1 MLPSSHSL
9 RGRWTCRS
17 TARITSGRERLRSF
31 DGDGVADADD
41 SALDHARDHA
51 PPPFE
56 LLLQPVADLIHAE
69 TGVADRG
76 DLQHGAAA
84 ETYPAAGRK
93 LHHVHAFDRDV
104 LLDGAGQDA
113 NRVQRLLIGQQHLAL
128 GRRRGMLIP
137 FDPQAFDYIRAADQR
152 HRFPM
157 ARTELD
163 GDDAAGHGL
172 QITRQ
177 TVATMT
183 SVAEEGTRIERDSM
197 GEVKVPSGAY
207 YGASTERARQ
217 NFPISSLRL
226 PRRFIRALAQIKGAA
241 ALVNAELGL
250 LETRLANPIQQAAE
264 EVEEGKFDKD
274 FVVDVFQT
282 GSGTST
288 NTNANEVIAN
298 RANEILGQPLGSRQ
312 PVHPNDHVNKCQSSN
327 DVIPSAMQLAALVA
341 IHEEL
346 VPALS
351 YLKDGLDEKAKEFM
365 PVIKTGRTHLQDAT
379 PIRLGQ
385 EFLGYAG
392 QVERSTNRIRLAAE
406 ELAELPLGGT
416 AVGTGINAHP
426 EFAQRVCAHLARRTG
441 LEVRETGNHF
451 QAQATLDTVLSTA
464 GALRTIAVSLWKIG
478 NDLRWFASGPRAGL
492 GEITLPE
499 VQPGSSI
506 MPGKVNP
513 VIIESMTMVV
523 AKVLGNDQTIA
534 IAAQS
539 GSTFELNL
547 MMPVAGYCLLETIA
561 LLSASAQNLA
571 HRCIAGIKSTQ
582 HGPPPVGQG
591 LMLATALAPAVGYDA
606 AAAIAK
612 EALASG
618 RTIRDVARE
627 RTRLAPQELDRLLD
641 PSRMTQPGVEA
652 GPAGG

>member
-1 MLPSSHSL
+1 MADEA
-9 RGRWTCRS
+9 G
-17 TARITSGRERLRSF
+17 AR
-31 DGDGVADADD
+31 V
-41 SALDHARDHA
+41 
-51 PPPFE
+51 
-56 LLLQPVADLIHAE
+56 
-69 TGVADRG
+69 
-76 DLQHGAAA
+76 
-84 ETYPAAGRK
+84 
-93 LHHVHAFDRDV
+93 
-104 LLDGAGQDA
+104 
-113 NRVQRLLIGQQHLAL
+113 
-128 GRRRGMLIP
+128 
-137 FDPQAFDYIRAADQR
+137 
-152 HRFPM
+152 
-157 ARTELD
+157 
-163 GDDAAGHGL
+163 
-172 QITRQ
+172 
-177 TVATMT
+177 
-183 SVAEEGTRIERDSM
+183 ERDSM
-197 GEVKVPSGAY
+197 GEVRVPEDAY

-217 NFPISSLRL
+217 NFPISGLRL

-298 RANEILGQPLGSRQ
+298 RANQILGQPLGTRK

-327 DVIPSAMQLAALVA
+327 DVIPSAIQLAALVA

-346 VPALS
+346 VPALA
-351 YLKDGLDEKAKEFM
+351 YLKDTLDAKSKEFM

-385 EFLGYAG
+385 EFAGYTG
-392 QVERSTNRIRLAAE
+392 QVQRSLDRLQRAAE

-426 EFAQRVCAHLARRTG
+426 EFAQRVLSHVSRRAG
-441 LEVRETGNHF
+441 VLVHETDNHF
-451 QAQATLDTVLSTA
+451 QAQATLDAVLSVA
-464 GALRTIAVSLWKIG
+464 GAVRSIAVSLWKIS

-513 VIIESMTMVV
+513 VIIESVTMVV

-539 GSTFELNL
+539 GSIFELNL
-547 MMPVAGYCLLETIA
+547 MMPVAAYSLLESVG
-561 LLSASAQNLA
+561 LLSAAAQNLA
-571 HRCIAGIKSTQ
+571 QQCIAGIKATER
-582 HGPPPVGQG
+582 GPQMVEQG
-591 LMLATALAPAVGYDA
+591 LMLATALVPAIGYDA
-606 AAAIAK
+606 AAKIAK
-612 EALASG
+612 EALTTG
-618 RTIRDVARE
+618 KTIRDVARE
-627 RTRLAPQELDRLLD
+627 RTKIPPDELERLLD
-641 PSRMTQPGVEA
+641 PSRMTQPGVDT
-652 GPAGG
+652 GPTGA

>member
-1 MLPSSHSL
+1 
-9 RGRWTCRS
+9 
-17 TARITSGRERLRSF
+17 
-31 DGDGVADADD
+31 
-41 SALDHARDHA
+41 
-51 PPPFE
+51 
-56 LLLQPVADLIHAE
+56 
-69 TGVADRG
+69 
-76 DLQHGAAA
+76 
-84 ETYPAAGRK
+84 
-93 LHHVHAFDRDV
+93 
-104 LLDGAGQDA
+104 
-113 NRVQRLLIGQQHLAL
+113 
-128 GRRRGMLIP
+128 
-137 FDPQAFDYIRAADQR
+137 
-152 HRFPM
+152 
-157 ARTELD
+157 
-163 GDDAAGHGL
+163 
-172 QITRQ
+172 
-177 TVATMT
+177 MT
-183 SVAEEGTRIERDSM
+183 SMTEEVDRIERDSM
-197 GEVKVPSGAY
+197 GEVSVPSTAY

-217 NFPISSLRL
+217 NFPISNLRL
-226 PRRFIRALAQIKGAA
+226 PRRFIRALAQLKGAA

-264 EVEEGKFDKD
+264 DVEEGKFDKD

-312 PVHPNDHVNKCQSSN
+312 PVHPNDHVNLCQSSN

-346 VPALS
+346 VPALT
-351 YLKDGLDEKAKEFM
+351 YLKDALDQKARELM
-365 PVIKTGRTHLQDAT
+365 PIIKTGRTHLQDAT

-392 QVERSTNRIRLAAE
+392 QVERSVERVRRAAE
-406 ELAELPLGGT
+406 ELADLPLGGT

-426 EFAQRVCAHLARRTG
+426 EFAQRVCAHLTRRAG
-441 LEVRETGNHF
+441 IPVKETDNHF
-451 QAQATLDTVLSTA
+451 QAQATLDAVLSAA
-464 GALRTIAVSLWKIG
+464 GAVRTVAVSLWKIG

-523 AKVLGNDQTIA
+523 ARVLGNDQTLT

-539 GSTFELNL
+539 GSIFELNL
-547 MMPVAGYCLLETIA
+547 MMPVAAYCLLESIG

-571 HRCIAGIKSTQ
+571 RQGIAGIKATDR
-582 HGPPPVGQG
+582 GPQMVEQG
-591 LMLATALAPAVGYDA
+591 LMLATALAPAIGYDA
-606 AAAIAK
+606 AAKIAK

-618 RTIRDVARE
+618 KTIRQVARE
-627 RTRLAPQELDRLLD
+627 RTKLAPEELDRLLD
-641 PSRMTQPGVEA
+641 PSRMTQPGLEV